1 MAEVKI
7 QHAQFLYYVE
17 TQYTDPETQE
27 EGTRLSRRIAMHG
40 ETVDIPRQEDI
51 DRGEEAGAFVDE
63 DEAAAQQEEQERQ
76 ERIARGEEEP
86 DDAEADAD
94 AANAQEAGGVPDINA
109 NHDEL
114 VAWVSDSKPN
124 EDAMVNAAQGDPAM
138 AQALMD
144 AEEEASG
151 GQPRKGVMTR
161 LQAIVDN
168 SAREQ

>member
-1 MAEVKI
+1 MSEVKI

-63 DEAAAQQEEQERQ
+63 DAMADEQAVEGDTAAE
-76 ERIARGEEEP
+76 
-86 DDAEADAD
+86 DAD

-114 VAWVSDSKPN
+114 VAWVSDTKPN

-168 SAREQ
+168 SARE